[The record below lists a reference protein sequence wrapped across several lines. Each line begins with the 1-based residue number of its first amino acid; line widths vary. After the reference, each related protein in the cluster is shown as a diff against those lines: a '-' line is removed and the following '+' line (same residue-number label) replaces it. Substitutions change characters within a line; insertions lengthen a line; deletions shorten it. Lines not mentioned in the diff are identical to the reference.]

1 MNRKEKAQSLVEF
14 ALIIVFFMALIVLF
28 VDVSPLGFDLYASKQ
43 MSARGA
49 RAASIYLADGSRTCQ
64 QDVMDAIGDAWL
76 IHATYTVTIVGP
88 CTNDPSD
95 TIITRT
101 PITVRI
107 AVDYF
112 PPFIKTMFNPITE
125 NVLSFEVE
133 TTDQAR

>member
-14 ALIIVFFMALIVLF
+14 ALVIVFFMALIVMF
-28 VDVSPLGFDLYASKQ
+28 VDVSPMAFDLYASKQ

-49 RAASIYLADGSRTCQ
+49 RAASVYLADGSRTCR

-76 IHATYTVTIVGP
+76 IYADYTVTIIGP
-88 CTNDPSD
+88 CTNDPSG
-95 TIITRT
+95 TIITGT

-107 AVDYF
+107 AVDYS
-112 PPFIKTMFNPITE
+112 PPFVKTMFNPINE
-125 NVLSFEVE
+125 NVLSFQVE